1 MTNKVLIDSS
11 VLVEYSKNNKTTLL
25 NSLLENNSL
34 QCCITETIISEFF
47 FQFIKFTSNKAPAT
61 VKSAK
66 KIKKIFEADNSY
78 FLVNLFEFLATDIRI
93 FKIVPQL
100 MQQYNLLPNDAI
112 ILATCKIH
120 NITQLASHDK
130 DFKTACEIEG
140 ITLLLED

>member
-93 FKIVPQL
+93 FKL
-100 MQQYNLLPNDAI
+100 FLN
-112 ILATCKIH
+112 
-120 NITQLASHDK
+120 
-130 DFKTACEIEG
+130 
-140 ITLLLED
+140 